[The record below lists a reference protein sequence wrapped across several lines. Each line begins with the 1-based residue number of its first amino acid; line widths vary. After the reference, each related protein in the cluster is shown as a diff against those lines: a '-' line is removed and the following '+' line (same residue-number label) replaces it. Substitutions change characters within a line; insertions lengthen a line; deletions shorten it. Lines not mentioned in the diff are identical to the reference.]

1 MQELPPLY
9 PVDIW
14 NVHETTLLG
23 RSRTNNLCE
32 SWNNGLFQIVGH
44 YHPSVWTL
52 IDALRQDNAVAETEI
67 AKSHR
72 GQPPKKRQACND
84 PATGTSAENLQRSC
98 DECEICCGDIECCC
112 AHDSL
117 SVVSETGYVNEN

>member
-1 MQELPPLY
+1 MRRVPPLY

-14 NVHETTLLG
+14 SVHETTLLG

-52 IDALRQDNAVAETEI
+52 IDALRQDNAIAETELE
-67 AKSHR
+67 HNQR
-72 GQPPKKRQACND
+72 GQPPKKRVKRSTMQLQERLQKICRNRA
-84 PATGTSAENLQRSC
+84 SADKSVADTLSAA
-98 DECEICCGDIECCC
+98 
-112 AHDSL
+112 AH
-117 SVVSETGYVNEN
+117 TIHFR

>member
-44 YHPSVWTL
+44 YHPSIWTL
-52 IDALRQDNAVAETEI
+52 IDALRQDNAVAEMEI
-67 AKSHR
+67 AKSRR
-72 GQPPKKRQACND
+72 GQPPKKRVER
-84 PATGTSAENLQRSC
+84 ATIQLHERLQKICRDHVTNVKSVAETLSAA
-98 DECEICCGDIECCC
+98 
-112 AHDSL
+112 AH
-117 SVVSETGYVNEN
+117 TIRFQ